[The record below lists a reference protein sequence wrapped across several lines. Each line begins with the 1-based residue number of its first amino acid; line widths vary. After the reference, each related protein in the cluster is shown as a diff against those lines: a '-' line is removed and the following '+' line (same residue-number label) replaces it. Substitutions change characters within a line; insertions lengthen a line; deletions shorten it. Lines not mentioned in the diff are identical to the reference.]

1 MHEGNKIKKSK
12 KSNQKIISPIA
23 HPSTLNG
30 VLWRTEKKM
39 KERGSVVFEKKRLEG
54 DTTEIKNG
62 YKTKNKRAQKGF

>member
-1 MHEGNKIKKSK
+1 
-12 KSNQKIISPIA
+12 
-23 HPSTLNG
+23 
-30 VLWRTEKKM
+30 LWRTEKKM